1 MRVALDTNVVVSALL
16 SPHGAPAQVLRFAV
30 RRELIPLYDERI
42 VAEYREVLTRRK
54 FAFES
59 TSVAEVV
66 EQLERAGEL
75 VIAQPLA
82 VELPDPSD
90 LPFLEVA
97 VAGEAD
103 ALVTGNDRHYLARRG
118 EVAVAIMS
126 PRRLVTS
133 LGR

>member
-1 MRVALDTNVVVSALL
+1 MRVVLDTNVVVSALL

-30 RRELIPLYDERI
+30 RRELIPLDERI
-42 VAEYREVLTRRK
+42 VAEYREVLARRK
-54 FAFES
+54 VAFDS
-59 TSVAEVV
+59 TSVAEAV
-66 EQLERAGEL
+66 EPLERAGEL
-75 VIAQPLA
+75 VTAQPLA

-103 ALVTGNDRHYLARRG
+103 ALVMGNDRHYLARRG